1 MKITIAG
8 LLLAL
13 ALTGCGTPIPPPAYT
28 DAFQGL
34 VNQSAAT
41 VPADRP
47 VTMRQPLGLIFSDN
61 LELYLRYVQAG
72 DAELKSYGPLTNTTA
87 VADIDP
93 KFIAANVL
101 TMLKSHYPDI
111 ELLQDFNQAIAS
123 GKKGVCLVDIQPV
136 LGQRSGQTTTI
147 DIVAYFFDERMQPVS
162 RIAGRGTAVLPYPAW
177 DIGVQPAT
185 RAAVEQLD
193 GKLTAL
199 AK

>member
-47 VTMRQPLGLIFSDN
+47 VTVRQPLGLIFSDN

-72 DAELKSYGPLTNTTA
+72 DAGLTSYGPPTNSPA
-87 VADIDP
+87 GADIDP
-93 KFIAANVL
+93 KFIAANVI
-101 TMLKSHYPDI
+101 TMLKSHYP
-111 ELLQDFNQAIAS
+111 
-123 GKKGVCLVDIQPV
+123 
-136 LGQRSGQTTTI
+136 
-147 DIVAYFFDERMQPVS
+147 
-162 RIAGRGTAVLPYPAW
+162 
-177 DIGVQPAT
+177 
-185 RAAVEQLD
+185 
-193 GKLTAL
+193 
-199 AK
+199 